1 VVFPD
6 DDVSQVLE
14 LQSGKDASEKV
25 FDRRSF
31 PPFTNPVYIEVRT
44 ASQEGEVEKS
54 ALGVD
59 TGVLATPIN
68 PTTIVRGSPGVKE
81 KQRVASSMMAG
92 EAMPRMPEL
101 EILFATPIEG
111 N

>member
-1 VVFPD
+1 
-6 DDVSQVLE
+6 VSQVLE
-14 LQSGKDASEKV
+14 LESGKDASEKV

-31 PPFTNPVYIEVRT
+31 SPFTNPVYIEVRT
-44 ASQEGEVEKS
+44 GLREGEVENG

-81 KQRVASSMMAG
+81 KQRVTGSKIAG
-92 EAMPRMPEL
+92 EAMPRMA
-101 EILFATPIEG
+101 EILYATSIEG
-111 N
+111 K